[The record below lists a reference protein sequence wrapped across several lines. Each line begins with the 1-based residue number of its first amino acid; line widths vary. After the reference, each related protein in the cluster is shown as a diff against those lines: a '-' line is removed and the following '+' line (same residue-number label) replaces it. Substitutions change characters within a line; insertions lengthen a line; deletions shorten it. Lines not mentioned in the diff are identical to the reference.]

1 MDFTIFSPIASVIN
15 PGLKVIIML
24 FIECNDATYK
34 YYFKN
39 KLSDNKS

>member
-1 MDFTIFSPIASVIN
+1 MMDFTIFSPIASVIK

-24 FIECNDATYK
+24 FIECGTYK